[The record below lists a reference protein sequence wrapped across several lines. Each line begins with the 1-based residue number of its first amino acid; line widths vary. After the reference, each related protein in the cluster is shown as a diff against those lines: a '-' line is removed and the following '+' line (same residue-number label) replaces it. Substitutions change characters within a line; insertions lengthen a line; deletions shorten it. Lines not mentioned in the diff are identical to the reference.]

1 MKKKVFNVCARLFKK
16 IYIFIMFLYIFS
28 IRKNAALCILNIF
41 GEIHTKTVYYYF
53 TNNRPVY
60 AVVLLP
66 FYRDMSKPSFS
77 LMYRLKNTQKKSK
90 KFCIHRQQQILHLL
104 KHTYMF
110 VSFGHRV

>member
-1 MKKKVFNVCARLFKK
+1 MKKKFLMCLSARLFKK
-16 IYIFIMFLYIFS
+16 NYFFIMFLYIFS

-77 LMYRLKNTQKKSK
+77 LMYPLKTHKKNQKSSAYIDSNKSY
-90 KFCIHRQQQILHLL
+90 I
-104 KHTYMF
+104 Y
-110 VSFGHRV
+110 